1 MTDPTRLSTTSMSLT
16 VLDRVAAAERT
27 TLRELVEETG
37 LAKSTVHKHLETL
50 RDDGLLR
57 KKGEQY
63 MLGFRLLS
71 LGRIAVD
78 SRDHYSV
85 IEQTVREL
93 GSTTDAAVDFTVE
106 EQGQLVLVYEAVGG
120 TNESTFG
127 VGATFPLYN
136 TAAGKAILATYP
148 ESRVDELLAAEPSI
162 EWDERRRS
170 EFRSE
175 LERVRDHGYAIN
187 DGECVSGYHS
197 VASTIMGPDN
207 AVIGAISLGGP
218 TYHIHR
224 SRLRDDLATRVREAT
239 GEISKSVTADNV
251 RL

>member
-1 MTDPTRLSTTSMSLT
+1 MTI
-16 VLDRVAAAERT
+16 LDRVAAAERT

-50 RDDGLLR
+50 RDEGLLR
-57 KKGEQY
+57 KNGEQY
-63 MLGFRLLS
+63 GLGLGLLC
-71 LGRIAVD
+71 LGRTAVD

-85 IEQTVREL
+85 IEQRVREL

-106 EQGQLVLVYEAVGG
+106 EQGRLVLVYEAVGG

-136 TAAGKAILATYP
+136 TAAGKAILAAYP
-148 ESRVDELLAAEPSI
+148 EERVEELLAAEPDV
-162 EWDERRRS
+162 EWGNRRRS
-170 EFRSE
+170 EFRAE
-175 LERVRDHGYAIN
+175 LERVRDRGYGIN
-187 DGECVSGYHS
+187 DGECVPGYHS
-197 VASTIMGPDN
+197 VASTITGPDN

-218 TYHIHR
+218 TYRIDR

-239 GEISKSVTADNV
+239 RELSESVTADGV
-251 RL
+251 RP